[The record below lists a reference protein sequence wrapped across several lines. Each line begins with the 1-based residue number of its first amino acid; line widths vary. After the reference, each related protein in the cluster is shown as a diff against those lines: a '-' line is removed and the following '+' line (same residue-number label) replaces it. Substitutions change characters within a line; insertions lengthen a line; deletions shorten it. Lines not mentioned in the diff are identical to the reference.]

1 MLSAPAAWQRGARED
16 LAPGAQGVAMER
28 TPRGVDEPDQAH
40 HLGQRAGAL
49 ILNLVVAQ
57 VQLGELVVR
66 VLLQRARQLRGA

>member
-1 MLSAPAAWQRGARED
+1 
-16 LAPGAQGVAMER
+16 MER